1 MDHFAGLD
9 VSVKETSVCIV
20 DDTGRIVRE
29 VKVASEPEALLSVLK
44 NPAYHFKRIGLE
56 AGPLSQ
62 WLFSALA
69 EAGLPVICVE
79 TRHMRAVLKAQI
91 NKTDRNDARG
101 MAQMM
106 RAGLYRPVHVKTLRS
121 QKLRMLL
128 THRKLLLSKAIAIDN
143 DLRGTLRNF
152 GLKVGIVGTVKF
164 EARIKELVENLP
176 DLAVLVEPML
186 VVRRVLREQ
195 IGILHRRLLAIVR
208 DDEVCQRLM
217 TVPGVGPVV
226 ALTYRATVDLPARFR
241 NSKAVGVVF
250 GLTPSK
256 YQSGE
261 INRTGAISK
270 CGDEMMRCVLYEA
283 AQVMLTRTNKW
294 SWLKAWAMKI
304 ARHRGMKKAIVALAR
319 RLAVI
324 MHRIW
329 VDGTEF
335 RWTREAAAHEN
346 RSGTTTI
353 GEHSSSTERW
363 KDVPRGTMDEV
374 SSLGRLDLPFVLR
387 RGRPIDCSA
396 SFSNPI
402 VEGP

>member
-29 VKVASEPEALLSVLK
+29 VKVASEPEALLQVLS

-62 WLFSALA
+62 WLFSAFA
-69 EAGLPVICVE
+69 EASLPAICVE

-101 MAQMM
+101 MAQMI

-128 THRKLLLSKAIAIDN
+128 THRKLLLSKAIAVEN

-152 GLKVGIVGTVKF
+152 GLKVGVVGTVKF
-164 EARIKELVENLP
+164 EARIRELVEDLP
-176 DLAVLVEPML
+176 DLAVLVESLL

-195 IGILHRRLLAIVR
+195 IGILYRRLLAVVR
-208 DDEVCQRLM
+208 DDDVCRRLM
-217 TVPGVGPVV
+217 TIPGVGPVV
-226 ALTYRATVDLPARFR
+226 ALTYRTTVDVPARFK
-241 NSKAVGVVF
+241 NSKAVGAVF

-261 INRTGAISK
+261 IDRAGAISK
-270 CGDEMMRCVLYEA
+270 CGDEMMRVMLFEA
-283 AQVMLTRTNKW
+283 AQVMLTRTKKW

-335 RWTREAAAHEN
+335 RWTR
-346 RSGTTTI
+346 
-353 GEHSSSTERW
+353 
-363 KDVPRGTMDEV
+363 DVAT
-374 SSLGRLDLPFVLR
+374 
-387 RGRPIDCSA
+387 A
-396 SFSNPI
+396 
-402 VEGP
+402 